1 MHYVAQPFYFKVTPS
16 VRRYH
21 GKGEGLL
28 GISKTPAD
36 PMIEQFQKLD
46 VPLKLPEATITLLL
60 NEVLVSN
67 TALIKCKLPL
77 LSIFT
82 IIAVI

>member
-1 MHYVAQPFYFKVTPS
+1 
-16 VRRYH
+16 
-21 GKGEGLL
+21 
-28 GISKTPAD
+28 
-36 PMIEQFQKLD
+36 MIEQFQKLD
-46 VPLKLPEATITLLL
+46 VPLKLPEATINLLL